1 MKVYESDVV
10 IVGAGIMG
18 SATARALSR
27 SGLTVNILEQ
37 FEPGHTNGS
46 SHGSSRIFRLSYPDA
61 MYVSMAQEALSLWRA
76 AEEETGESLIVNTGG
91 FDAGEAIEANANALG
106 ECGASFEMVK
116 GADVGD
122 RWPQIRLGPDETALW
137 QPDAGVALADRALR
151 AFLRVA
157 THAGVRLHS
166 NTRVESLEL
175 SEDGVQVHAQG
186 KTFHGGVAVVTSG
199 GWAAPLLAT
208 AGVTLDV
215 KPTRETVAY
224 FSIGESPPTLVE
236 WRGAGSA
243 GPQDDG
249 PSIYALPAPGLG
261 LKAGEHIAGPPTDP
275 DRPGEANLESVERIS
290 AWVAHRFLGADPTPA
305 RTETCIYTNTP
316 DEHFV
321 LERHGPIVVGSPC
334 SGHGFKFAPLIG
346 KRLAELATR

>member
-1 MKVYESDVV
+1 VNVYESDVV

-18 SATARALSR
+18 AATARELSKT
-27 SGLTVNILEQ
+27 GLTVNVVEQ

-46 SHGSSRIFRLSYPDA
+46 SHGKSRIFRLSYPDPT
-61 MYVSMAQEALSLWRA
+61 YVSMAQESLSLWRA
-76 AEEETGESLIVNTGG
+76 AEEELGESLVLTTGG
-91 FDAGEAIEANANALG
+91 FDAGEGIEANADALA

-122 RWPQIRLGPDETALW
+122 RWPQVRLGPDEAALW
-137 QPDAGVALADRALR
+137 HPEAGVALADKALSS
-151 AFLRVA
+151 FIRVA
-157 THAGVRLHS
+157 MRAGVRLHT

-175 SEDGVQVHAQG
+175 SEDGVEVHAEG
-186 KTFHGGVAVVTSG
+186 KTFHGGVAIVTSG

-208 AGVTLDV
+208 AGVALDV

-224 FSIGESPPTLVE
+224 FSIKESPPTFVE
-236 WRGAGSA
+236 WTHPA
-243 GPQDDG
+243 
-249 PSIYALPAPGLG
+249 IYALPAPGFG

-275 DRPGEANLESVERIS
+275 DQTGEVNLESAERIS
-290 AWVAHRFLGADPTPA
+290 AWVAERFPGADPTPA
-305 RTETCIYTNTP
+305 HAETCIYTNTP

-346 KRLAELATR
+346 KRLAELATG

>member
-1 MKVYESDVV
+1 VSLFESDVV
-10 IVGAGIMG
+10 IIGAGIMG
-18 SATARALSR
+18 AATARALSK
-27 SGLTVNILEQ
+27 SGLTVNVVEQ
-37 FEPGHTNGS
+37 FEPGHSNGS

-76 AEEETGESLIVNTGG
+76 AEKETGESLLATTGG
-91 FDAGEAIEANANALG
+91 FDAGEAIELNAEALG
-106 ECGASFEMVK
+106 KCGASFEMVK

-122 RWPQIRLGPDETALW
+122 RWPQISLVPDETALW
-137 QPDAGVALADRALR
+137 QPDSGIALADRALE

-175 SEDGVQVHAQG
+175 SDDGVGVHARG
-186 KTFHGGVAVVTSG
+186 KTFHGGVAIVTCG

-224 FSIGESPPTLVE
+224 FSIDGTPPTFVE
-236 WRGAGSA
+236 WS
-243 GPQDDG
+243 D
-249 PSIYALPAPGLG
+249 PSIYALPAPGFG

-275 DRPGEANLESVERIS
+275 DRPGEPNLESVERLA
-290 AWVAHRFLGADPTPA
+290 AWVADRFPRADPTPGRA
-305 RTETCIYTNTP
+305 ETCIYTNTP

-346 KRLAELATR
+346 KRLAELASR

>member
-18 SATARALSR
+18 SATARALSK
-27 SGLTVNILEQ
+27 SGLTVNVLEQ

-61 MYVSMAQEALSLWRA
+61 TYVSMAQEALSLWRA
-76 AEEETGESLIVNTGG
+76 AEEETGESLVVTTGG
-91 FDAGEAIEANANALG
+91 FDAGEEIEANADALG
-106 ECGASFEMVK
+106 ECGAAFEMVK

-122 RWPQIRLGPDETALW
+122 RWPEIRLAPDETALW
-137 QPDAGVALADRALR
+137 QPDAGIALADRALE

-157 THAGVRLHS
+157 THAGVRLYG

-175 SEDGVQVHAQG
+175 SEDGVEVHARG
-186 KTFHGGVAVVTSG
+186 KSFHGGVAIVTSG

-208 AGVTLDV
+208 AGVKLDV
-215 KPTRETVAY
+215 KPTRETVSY
-224 FSIGESPPTLVE
+224 FSIKESPPTLVE
-236 WRGAGSA
+236 WSN
-243 GPQDDG
+243 
-249 PSIYALPAPGLG
+249 PSIYALPAPGFG

-275 DRPGEANLESVERIS
+275 DRSGEPNLESVERIS
-290 AWVAHRFLGADPTPA
+290 AWVADRFPGADPTPA
-305 RTETCIYTNTP
+305 RAETCIYTNTP

>member
-1 MKVYESDVV
+1 MRVFESDVV

-18 SATARALSR
+18 AATARALSK

-46 SHGSSRIFRLSYPDA
+46 SHGTSRIFRLSYPDA
-61 MYVSMAQEALSLWRA
+61 MYVSMAQEALTLWRE
-76 AEEETGESLIVNTGG
+76 AEEETGESLLVTTGG
-91 FDAGEAIEANANALG
+91 FDTGEGIEANADALE
-106 ECGASFEMVK
+106 ECGAEFEMVK
-116 GADVGD
+116 EADVVD
-122 RWPQIRLGPDETALW
+122 RWPQVRLGPDEVALW
-137 QPDAGVALADRALR
+137 QPDAGVALADQTLA

-157 THAGVRLHS
+157 KHGGVRLYD

-175 SEDGVQVHAQG
+175 SEDGVQVHARG
-186 KTFHGGVAVVTSG
+186 KTFHGGVVIVTSG

-215 KPTRETVAY
+215 KPTRETVSY
-224 FSIGESPPTLVE
+224 FSIKESAPTFVE
-236 WRGAGSA
+236 WRGVGSA
-243 GPQDDG
+243 RSQDDG
-249 PSIYALPAPGLG
+249 PSIYALPAPGFG

-275 DRPGEANLESVERIS
+275 DRPGEVNLESVERIS
-290 AWVAHRFLGADPTPA
+290 AWVADRFPGADPTPA
-305 RTETCIYTNTP
+305 HAETCIYTNTP

-346 KRLAELATR
+346 KRLAQLATR

>member
-18 SATARALSR
+18 SATAQALSK

-76 AEEETGESLIVNTGG
+76 AEEETGESLIVTTGG
-91 FDAGEAIEANANALG
+91 FDAGEAIEANADALG
-106 ECGASFEMVK
+106 ACGASFEMVK

-137 QPDAGVALADRALR
+137 QPDAGIALADKALG

-175 SEDGVQVHAQG
+175 SEDGVQVHARG
-186 KTFHGGVAVVTSG
+186 RTFHGGVAIVTSG

-224 FSIGESPPTLVE
+224 FSIAESPPTFVE
-236 WRGAGSA
+236 WSH
-243 GPQDDG
+243 
-249 PSIYALPAPGLG
+249 PSIYALLAPGFG

-275 DRPGEANLESVERIS
+275 DLPAEANLESVERIS
-290 AWVAHRFLGADPTPA
+290 AWVADRFPGADPTPA
-305 RTETCIYTNTP
+305 STDTCIYTNTP